1 MSVRARHRALLWLA
15 VMAAAAFLVFAVG
28 ISLRSVHRNGADCG
42 SVVVPRDLERV
53 GPAGTNPR
61 PCASAHDAE
70 RGIALGLLVAAGLM
84 TVVVVV
90 TSRSSRAG

>member
-1 MSVRARHRALLWLA
+1 MLWLA
-15 VMAAAAFLVFAVG
+15 VVAASAFLVFAVG

-42 SVVVPRDLERV
+42 SVVIPRDLERV

-61 PCASAHDAE
+61 PCGSAHDAE
-70 RGIALGLLVAAGLM
+70 QGIALGFVVAAGLM

-90 TSRSSRAG
+90 TSRSGRAG